1 MAKAL
6 LGHVGSD
13 QLLHGEVMSL
23 RARVRQLEAEV
34 DQLRRDLAAPSVAIE
49 SVVNVK
55 GADLDAELAGLGH
68 ATPALA

>member
-13 QLLHGEVMSL
+13 HLLHGEVLSL

-34 DQLRRDLAAPSVAIE
+34 DGLRRDLAAQPVALD
-49 SVVNVK
+49 SAVDVK
-55 GADLDAELAGLGH
+55 DANLHAELAGLDH

>member
-13 QLLHGEVMSL
+13 HLLRGEVLSL
-23 RARVRQLEAEV
+23 RARVRQLEAEI
-34 DQLRRDLAAPSVAIE
+34 DQLRCELAAQSVALD
-49 SVVNVK
+49 SGVDVK
-55 GADLDAELAGLGH
+55 DADLHAELAGLNH